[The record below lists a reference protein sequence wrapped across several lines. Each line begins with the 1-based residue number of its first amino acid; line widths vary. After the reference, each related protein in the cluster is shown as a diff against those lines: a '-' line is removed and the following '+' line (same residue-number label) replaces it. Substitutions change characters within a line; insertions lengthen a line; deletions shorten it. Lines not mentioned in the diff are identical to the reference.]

1 MQQTILGVVSSQACV
16 NLYHGDAQ
24 TSDGWM
30 ADLHAL
36 YMRYALI
43 RAGKFIDRKL
53 PEWSTS
59 VTRG

>member
-1 MQQTILGVVSSQACV
+1 MATLKPRM
-16 NLYHGDAQ
+16 
-24 TSDGWM
+24 DGWPT
-30 ADLHAL
+30 

-53 PEWSTS
+53 LEWSTS